1 MKSRTNLLIAL
12 FLCFSIIAYSADVVK
27 EQQGYKTTRV
37 NKQVYSDGTYEFFNE
52 VNYDYGSSIPGQNET
67 KNFIR
72 SIWEYSLPI
81 NLPTG
86 YYVKKVELK
95 FNCNSLKSFIMK
107 YISDYPS
114 NPSYSQKWDL
124 IENGTFIA
132 QFVGS
137 NGTTYTQ
144 EIPEPVIR
152 DLIQQA
158 HDQSKSKVYI
168 SFQSATELMNTDLVT
183 FSTLALKIT
192 YGIKVQLTVE
202 TNFGTGSV
210 IVNGETKNYG
220 DIVKLPENSSN
231 SFGAIEPQTDP
242 NNYERVWN
250 DTEGANNK
258 SQWLLIRPSRQEFN
272 KGVAASIS
280 YTAISDDQNSEMIAN
295 LRKNY
300 KISRND
306 QTEFDGV
313 VPAGIVTSIIEQ
325 NSKNVPHPSIPAGGK
340 TYNFG
345 YWIGTSGDNYAP
357 TGNATLTAFYKY
369 ANHSNNSNTFANN
382 SQRKVANNEWKV
394 YESSGSVWLESNNQV
409 VNGGKPV
416 NDLSSGPEAKSSS
429 LDYNLTDNA
438 IVAGIYVTYQQK
450 TSDGK
455 YKIKLAK
462 FNESGQRIFNLDV
475 FTSTKDYATFDAT
488 PVIAVTHTNSL
499 ANNKPKFII
508 LWRQKAEGSYQDGLY
523 YYGGIDN
530 GTTVTWYYQ
539 PPQKLTSTDAQSSNP
554 TIAVYKNPVGVIL
567 NHVAWQQSNTKI
579 YYRGIYDN
587 WNGGTI
593 GGLSL
598 AGNLEEPSA
607 GGGLTINTNP
617 SITVVNSNASPSY
630 SYDSPKLTWLS
641 LFYSQ
646 DPFAIFRDK
655 NNSQYGTTWNNLHMY
670 YSGGNAFKSIN
681 INRTDLDNL
690 FAFVYSDGSN
700 NKYVKSTN
708 LSSILS
714 LSTHVNDL
722 QISNTS
728 EGWDGM
734 NIIAYNKSSLP
745 YTFTNAAT
753 VIFKVGQ
760 TPEARGGTVSRGN
773 AEFYFGFGDVS
784 LDGAVIDFKE
794 KNDSLRTETSTELNN
809 YFETKPFTVKD
820 NSVLTYSI
828 SYGVKDSSL
837 AVNEL
842 KENES
847 INFKIELVD
856 ISNGKVLNTLNEV
869 TQVKKDLKSQSN
881 IYYKVNLSGLVSGEV
896 KLRLVEEDNL
906 NGDYVFSKIHL
917 SNNGLMKTNYNEIT
931 LDDQILVKD
940 YALLQ
945 NYPNPFNPSTI
956 INYQIPKD
964 GFVTLEIYDM
974 LGKEVATLVNENK
987 TTGRYNV
994 EFNAGNLASG
1004 VYLYQLKVNDFVSTK
1019 KLVLLK

>member
-508 LWRQKAEGSYQDGLY
+508 LE
-523 YYGGIDN
+523 
-530 GTTVTWYYQ
+530 
-539 PPQKLTSTDAQSSNP
+539 
-554 TIAVYKNPVGVIL
+554 
-567 NHVAWQQSNTKI
+567 
-579 YYRGIYDN
+579 
-587 WNGGTI
+587 
-593 GGLSL
+593 
-598 AGNLEEPSA
+598 
-607 GGGLTINTNP
+607 
-617 SITVVNSNASPSY
+617 
-630 SYDSPKLTWLS
+630 
-641 LFYSQ
+641 
-646 DPFAIFRDK
+646 
-655 NNSQYGTTWNNLHMY
+655 
-670 YSGGNAFKSIN
+670 
-681 INRTDLDNL
+681 
-690 FAFVYSDGSN
+690 
-700 NKYVKSTN
+700 
-708 LSSILS
+708 
-714 LSTHVNDL
+714 
-722 QISNTS
+722 
-728 EGWDGM
+728 
-734 NIIAYNKSSLP
+734 
-745 YTFTNAAT
+745 
-753 VIFKVGQ
+753 
-760 TPEARGGTVSRGN
+760 
-773 AEFYFGFGDVS
+773 
-784 LDGAVIDFKE
+784 
-794 KNDSLRTETSTELNN
+794 
-809 YFETKPFTVKD
+809 TVK
-820 NSVLTYSI
+820 
-828 SYGVKDSSL
+828 
-837 AVNEL
+837 
-842 KENES
+842 
-847 INFKIELVD
+847 
-856 ISNGKVLNTLNEV
+856 
-869 TQVKKDLKSQSN
+869 
-881 IYYKVNLSGLVSGEV
+881 
-896 KLRLVEEDNL
+896 
-906 NGDYVFSKIHL
+906 
-917 SNNGLMKTNYNEIT
+917 
-931 LDDQILVKD
+931 
-940 YALLQ
+940 
-945 NYPNPFNPSTI
+945 
-956 INYQIPKD
+956 
-964 GFVTLEIYDM
+964 
-974 LGKEVATLVNENK
+974 
-987 TTGRYNV
+987 
-994 EFNAGNLASG
+994 
-1004 VYLYQLKVNDFVSTK
+1004 
-1019 KLVLLK
+1019 